1 MDSIKT
7 VIKDNYKKSLSK
19 LENDYRKDYDND
31 VMFKKLANQTKLST
45 ETLMKYTTKLELSA
59 CEHKNCMKC
68 KNILECK
75 NEVSGYCYTPD
86 VIGEDLEFAYVPC
99 KYKIALDEQN
109 KYLDNIY
116 YFDMPKDIKNAKM
129 KDIDTK
135 DKNRFPVIK
144 WIKEFLDNYDK
155 GKNVKGLYLNGNFG
169 CGKTYLLSA
178 MLNELAKKGKK
189 VAIIYYPE
197 FLRSLKAT
205 FGDNEE
211 YTSLFNKVKKAELLL
226 LDDIGAETVTE
237 WGRDEVLGT
246 ILQYRMEENLPTFF
260 TSNLTI
266 EELAQHL
273 STTSREVDLVKAKRI
288 IERIKQLTDDITM
301 ISVNLRK

>member
-1 MDSIKT
+1 
-7 VIKDNYKKSLSK
+7 
-19 LENDYRKDYDND
+19 
-31 VMFKKLANQTKLST
+31 MFKRLANQTKLST
-45 ETLMKYTTKLELSA
+45 DTLMKYTTRLELSA
-59 CEHKNCMKC
+59 CEHNNCSKC

-86 VIGEDLEFAYVPC
+86 VIGEELEFAYVPC
-99 KYKIALDEQN
+99 KYKVALDEQN

-144 WIKEFLDNYDK
+144 WIKEFLDNYEK
-155 GKNVKGLYLNGNFG
+155 GKDVKGLYLNGNFG

-197 FLRSLKAT
+197 FLRSLKST

-211 YTSLFNKVKKAELLL
+211 YTTLFNKIKKAELLL

-260 TSNLTI
+260 TSNLTV
-266 EELAQHL
+266 EELSQHL